1 MKKKTIFFSLFF
13 CFWKWRGQLKEK
25 HLNMKQD
32 VGLYTCG
39 ARNELSG
46 RGERAKGVVYL
57 SIEQG
62 GRFVNN
68 LSFDV
73 MMRVA
78 KKCVLR
84 KLKPK
89 IIRIIVMTT
98 LLYVGAIGK
107 IIYFIFLV
115 DISCKNT

>member
-1 MKKKTIFFSLFF
+1 MK
-13 CFWKWRGQLKEK
+13 LKEK
-25 HLNMKQD
+25 HLKMKQD

-46 RGERAKGVVYL
+46 RGERAEGVVYL

-62 GRFVNN
+62 ERFVNN

-78 KKCVLR
+78 KKCVLK
-84 KLKPK
+84 KLEPK

>member
-1 MKKKTIFFSLFF
+1 MVEEEKNLFGSANEGG
-13 CFWKWRGQLKEK
+13 GQFKEK

-46 RGERAKGVVYL
+46 RGERAEGVVYL

-68 LSFDV
+68 LSLDV
-73 MMRVA
+73 IMIDA
-78 KKCVLR
+78 KKVCFE
-84 KLKPK
+84 KAG
-89 IIRIIVMTT
+89 T
-98 LLYVGAIGK
+98 
-107 IIYFIFLV
+107 
-115 DISCKNT
+115 KNH

>member
-1 MKKKTIFFSLFF
+1 MK
-13 CFWKWRGQLKEK
+13 LKDK

-68 LSFDV
+68 LFVIRCDEDC
-73 MMRVA
+73 
-78 KKCVLR
+78 CV
-84 KLKPK
+84 PEH
-89 IIRIIVMTT
+89 
-98 LLYVGAIGK
+98 
-107 IIYFIFLV
+107 
-115 DISCKNT
+115 

>member
-1 MKKKTIFFSLFF
+1 
-13 CFWKWRGQLKEK
+13 
-25 HLNMKQD
+25 MKQD

-46 RGERAKGVVYL
+46 RGERAEGVVYL

-68 LSFDV
+68 LLLDV

-78 KKCVLR
+78 IKVCFEKDG
-84 KLKPK
+84 
-89 IIRIIVMTT
+89 T
-98 LLYVGAIGK
+98 
-107 IIYFIFLV
+107 
-115 DISCKNT
+115 KNN

>member
-1 MKKKTIFFSLFF
+1 MWVLFWPLPVQYRNENRLTRSSLDFMEQLWLKKKKIFLVLQMGG
-13 CFWKWRGQLKEK
+13 GQFNEK

-46 RGERAKGVVYL
+46 RGERAEGVVYL

-68 LSFDV
+68 LSLDV
-73 MMRVA
+73 IMIDA
-78 KKCVLR
+78 KKVCFE
-84 KLKPK
+84 KAG
-89 IIRIIVMTT
+89 T
-98 LLYVGAIGK
+98 
-107 IIYFIFLV
+107 
-115 DISCKNT
+115 KNH

>member
-1 MKKKTIFFSLFF
+1 MK
-13 CFWKWRGQLKEK
+13 LKEK
-25 HLNMKQD
+25 LLYMKQD

-84 KLKPK
+84 KLEPT

-98 LLYVGAIGK
+98 LLYAGAIGK